1 MQKLFKSDAAFRPTV
16 VLSIVKLLNPLV
28 FCSNDQN
35 ILMFKLVIYLPYQ
48 LTEFVLHLKVIKGN

>member
-1 MQKLFKSDAAFRPTV
+1 MQKRFKSDAAFRPTV